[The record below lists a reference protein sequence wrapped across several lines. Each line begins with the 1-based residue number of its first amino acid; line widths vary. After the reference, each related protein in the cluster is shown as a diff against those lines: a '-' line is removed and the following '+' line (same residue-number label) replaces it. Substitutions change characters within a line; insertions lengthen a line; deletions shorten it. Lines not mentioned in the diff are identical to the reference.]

1 MPAPEGNQF
10 AAKPAKAKLN
20 CRKAVMGTPDEV
32 RAWNRAQARSGK
44 KWAEWSRDALNA
56 AAGRV

>member
-10 AAKPAKAKLN
+10 AAKADKHKIN

-32 RAWNRAQARSGK
+32 RKWNRAQGKSGK
-44 KWAEWSRDALNA
+44 KWAEWSRDALNE
-56 AAGRV
+56 AAGK